1 MIITRSIYIYNIYY
15 ICIYYLLYIY
25 NLCIHYYNGLY
36 VLNIIIIA
44 YIINSCQLIGTP
56 DHKMVVP
63 LCTNQLVFPSTSE
76 GSTVGKAMRNVRAHV
91 QDPGQWH
98 GVGD

>member
-1 MIITRSIYIYNIYY
+1 
-15 ICIYYLLYIY
+15 
-25 NLCIHYYNGLY
+25 
-36 VLNIIIIA
+36 
-44 YIINSCQLIGTP
+44 
-56 DHKMVVP
+56 MVVP

-98 GVGD
+98 GVGDQPFKKNDGIHGK